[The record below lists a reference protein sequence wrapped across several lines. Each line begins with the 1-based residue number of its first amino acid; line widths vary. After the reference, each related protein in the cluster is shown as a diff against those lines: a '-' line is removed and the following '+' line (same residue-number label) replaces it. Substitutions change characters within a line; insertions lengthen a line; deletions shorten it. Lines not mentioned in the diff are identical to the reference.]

1 MWQNLFCFN
10 KNRGNGWHSRDFCA
24 LCVMPYPPQIDRLTN
39 SLFVLRDD
47 RIAGGTKR
55 RALDLLLK
63 DIQETHLAYAG
74 TIFGHGALALAHACE
89 AQGKSAHLYLSC
101 NDDNHP
107 MLESIRM
114 TNAVIEICAPL
125 PVEILFEKAVA
136 AYAFT
141 FPIGFD
147 MPQFQA
153 AMVTALK
160 SVTLPPCSEIW
171 CPAVS
176 GTLAKA
182 LKAAFPQT
190 PLRIVAVTKSSAGEF
205 RAPEKYHQA
214 AEIPPPYPSCPYTD
228 AKVWRFALEHG
239 LPDALIWNTAG

>member
-1 MWQNLFCFN
+1 MHHLP
-10 KNRGNGWHSRDFCA
+10 K
-24 LCVMPYPPQIDRLTN
+24 IDRLTN

-47 RIAGGTKR
+47 NIKGGTKR

-63 DIQETHLAYAG
+63 HIPETRLAYAG

-89 AQGKSAHLYLSC
+89 AQGKTAHLYLSC
-101 NDDNHP
+101 NDQTHL
-107 MLESIRM
+107 MLERIRM

-125 PVEILFEKAVA
+125 PVETFFEKAKA
-136 AYAFT
+136 AHDYT

-147 MPQFQA
+147 MPEFHA
-153 AMVTALK
+153 AMVSALK
-160 SVTLPPCSEIW
+160 SIHLPPHPEIW

-190 PLRIVAVTKSSAGEF
+190 PLRIVAVTKSSPGEF
-205 RAPEKYHQA
+205 HAPEKYHQA
-214 AEIPPPYPSCPYTD
+214 AEIPAPYPSCPYTD
-228 AKVWRFALEHG
+228 AKVWRFAVEHA